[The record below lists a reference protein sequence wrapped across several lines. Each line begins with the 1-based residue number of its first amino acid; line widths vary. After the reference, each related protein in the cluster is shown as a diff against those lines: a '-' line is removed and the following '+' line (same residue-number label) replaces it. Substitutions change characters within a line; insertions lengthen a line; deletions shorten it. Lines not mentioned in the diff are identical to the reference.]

1 MSNENHFFTL
11 KQNLLIRVCDFSQ
24 IYRKFK
30 SLKAKLNFDYHFSS
44 HSSNNDAILPSEI
57 KADTLKIIDSKTLE
71 NDLVYMLINY
81 KIDRIYL
88 KDDLLKVSYLLENY
102 TKYDSFKTILFYM
115 YPLYS
120 CLSLKT
126 NILVGNFEEPFLIQ
140 LFENTDDI
148 CQLGSIENDDFITF
162 FILSLY
168 TYPNK
173 HIRYKHLILNWHR
186 LKGIALPNFTITN
199 FNFAILKKAFY
210 FIFIHMKLFYND
222 DYINLNK
229 IPKIKA
235 CGQSYLK
242 DNIVNA
248 TIKGK
253 SICLEKEINEPSIK
267 ILNLAIH
274 DIANLYIYY
283 KSNYKF
289 EMYIYDSV
297 GLIENGFI
305 DPNLN
310 KIAIKFRNSSNLRI
324 KIKTDNVKAAL
335 ITYLKTKKTVVRQYL
350 DETNKFSYS
359 LKLTYFNFDS
369 NDIILDKFVFSKCR
383 ISNLEFP
390 NNSNSKNNKL
400 SALTGIQYYKK
411 TYSQPY
417 TIVSMGFETE
427 SIQKIVN
434 ILFNCSINLKE
445 ELNSVTKGRNFYLLE
460 ITSKLLKFCDN
471 YIEIEK
477 LLFNFEP
484 KSYEFEIKNYIHSCY
499 NATVTTHIEN
509 YWILKS
515 KLDLSN
521 RAWMQSD
528 NFDLIDQSEANYDN
542 ESSLSCIF
550 ANNLNLNFKNIFIMS
565 DLMHLKID
573 IIKFSMSKFDE
584 TCKNFTTDLIF
595 KCKVYESQIS
605 GMAYLF
611 LTNKNI
617 SYMKFTNHFKIK
629 DGDVSLNEEF
639 KVNIIG
645 NDQIEIN
652 KIKLDSNLK
661 DLCILIVFVLLN
673 EKNKN
678 FLFTLRLSFLN

>member
-1 MSNENHFFTL
+1 MSLKNHFFTL
-11 KQNLLIRVCDFSQ
+11 KQNLLIKVCDFSQ
-24 IYRKFK
+24 INRKFK
-30 SLKAKLNFDYHFSS
+30 LLKTKLNFDYHFSS
-44 HSSNNDAILPSEI
+44 SFNDTILPSEI
-57 KADTLKIIDSKTLE
+57 KADKLKIIDSKTLE

-81 KIDRIYL
+81 KIDTIYL
-88 KDDLLKVSYLLENY
+88 KNDVSKVSYLLENY
-102 TKYDSFKTILFYM
+102 TKYDLFKTILFYM

-120 CLSLKT
+120 CLSLKAD
-126 NILVGNFEEPFLIQ
+126 IHIGNFEEPFLIQ
-140 LFENTDDI
+140 LFENIDDI

-242 DNIVNA
+242 DNIINA

-253 SICLEKEINEPSIK
+253 SIHLEKDEIQEPSIK

-274 DIANLYIYY
+274 DNTNLYIYY

-289 EMYIYDSV
+289 QMYIYDSV
-297 GLIENGFI
+297 GLIEHGFI

-324 KIKTDNVKAAL
+324 KIKTDTIKASL
-335 ITYLKTKKTVVRQYL
+335 ITYLKTKKTVVRQYI
-350 DETNKFSYS
+350 DETNEFSCS
-359 LKLTYFNFDS
+359 LKLTYFSFDS
-369 NDIILDKFVFSKCR
+369 SDIILDKFVFNKTGV
-383 ISNLEFP
+383 SNLNLE
-390 NNSNSKNNKL
+390 NSNSKHQQKL
-400 SALTGIQYYKK
+400 STLTGIQYYKK
-411 TYSQPY
+411 NYSQPY
-417 TIVSMGFETE
+417 TIISKGFESET
-427 SIQKIVN
+427 IQKIVN

-445 ELNSVTKGRNFYLLE
+445 ELNTVTKGRNFYLLE
-460 ITSKLLKFCDN
+460 NTSNLSKFCDN

-484 KSYEFEIKNYIHSCY
+484 KSYEFKIKNYIHSCL
-499 NATVTTHIEN
+499 NATITTQIEN

-515 KLDLSN
+515 QLNLSN
-521 RAWMQSD
+521 QAWMKSD

-550 ANNLNLNFKNIFIMS
+550 ANNCNLNFKNIFILS
-565 DLMHLKID
+565 DLMYLKID
-573 IIKFSMSKFDE
+573 INKFSMSKFDAF
-584 TCKNFTTDLIF
+584 CKSFTTDLIF
-595 KCKVYESQIS
+595 KCKVNESQLN
-605 GMAYLF
+605 GMAFLF
-611 LTNKNI
+611 VTNKNI
-617 SYMKFTNHFKIK
+617 SFMKFENQFKIK
-629 DGDVSLNEEF
+629 DGDISLNEEF

-645 NDQIEIN
+645 NGKIEIN
-652 KIKLDSNLK
+652 KIKLDCQLK
-661 DLCILIVFVLLN
+661 HISILIVLVLIN
-673 EKNKN
+673 ENKN
-678 FLFTLRLSFLN
+678 NFLLALRLPFLD